1 MVLAELKLHRF
12 YQLVVSTHRILV
24 TILSKLHDLIYFGQR
39 ENPPCVL
46 ERHRFVFVVVFF
58 VCRLV
63 QCRRCCCCCYAIK
76 FAVIYVLRHRLSQV
90 RAIKFEISKQTKN
103 VMKYFTMLGFFLCT
117 FVKYI
122 TDHV

>member
-46 ERHRFVFVVVFF
+46 ERHRFVFVGVFF
-58 VCRLV
+58 LFVVWFNVVVVVVVVMRSS
-63 QCRRCCCCCYAIK
+63 
-76 FAVIYVLRHRLSQV
+76 LR
-90 RAIKFEISKQTKN
+90 
-103 VMKYFTMLGFFLCT
+103 
-117 FVKYI
+117 
-122 TDHV
+122 